1 MSGLRRGFCGGTEM
15 PDKRRLNLSFSMTSN
30 RQRQA
35 WKRISAIP
43 PGRRTD
49 FVCQAVL
56 GGETAAL
63 LDAVRDTIRAEL
75 HGVTV
80 KKEEKQ
86 QAEAGEIREDI
97 LGFLRA
103 LQEDGGDET

>member
-1 MSGLRRGFCGGTEM
+1 MA
-15 PDKRRLNLSFSMTSN
+15 SN

-35 WKRISAIP
+35 WKRIAAVP

-56 GGETAAL
+56 RASEAEAL
-63 LDAVRDTIRAEL
+63 LNAVRDTIRAEL
-75 HGVTV
+75 RGATV

-86 QAEAGEIREDI
+86 QAEAGEIRDDI

-103 LQEDGGDET
+103 LQDDGGDGPDSIF